1 MIIKDL
7 KDCPEFK
14 AGDDSALRELFH
26 PMKERLALKYSLAHA
41 VVEPG
46 ARTRRHRLRNSE
58 VYYILEG
65 RGRMHIGDEA
75 AEISQGQAVYIPP
88 LAAQFIEN
96 VGESDLAFLC
106 IVDPAWKAEEEEIL
120 PEGSSEPE

>member
-14 AGDDSALRELFH
+14 AGDDSALRELLH
-26 PMKERLALKYSLAHA
+26 PTKGPLALKYSLARA
-41 VVEPG
+41 VVGPG
-46 ARTRRHRLRNSE
+46 ARTRRHRLRSSE

-75 AEISQGQAVYIPP
+75 ADVSQGQVVYIPP
-88 LAAQFIEN
+88 LAVQFIEN

-106 IVDPAWKAEEEEIL
+106 IVDPAWKPADEEIL